1 MFPVSKRIILQVF
14 FQLSTATMCRMPE
27 HFVDPDVFNP
37 DRFDPTNKK
46 LVFIYGNVCN
56 LHWKQFLTINYQFCR
71 PSSFVYF
78 PFGLGHR
85 SCIGKHFALVSDSNC
100 YHHHWCCKNTLE
112 SYVKG
117 QQSLNCTMYDPPW
130 HKHWQPVFLQTNW
143 YINNSDPPPHH
154 AYDAMPN
161 TCCFT
166 GM

>member
-1 MFPVSKRIILQVF
+1 
-14 FQLSTATMCRMPE
+14 MCRMPE

-100 YHHHWCCKNTLE
+100 YHHRWCCKNTLE
-112 SYVKG
+112 SYVKANSHWTAQCMILLDTSTG
-117 QQSLNCTMYDPPW
+117 SQCSYRPNGILIIHIPHPIMHTMLCQTPVASLACSAIAT
-130 HKHWQPVFLQTNW
+130 V
-143 YINNSDPPPHH
+143 
-154 AYDAMPN
+154 AE
-161 TCCFT
+161 
-166 GM
+166 